1 MTPGAPYRWTDE
13 AAMRDFVGQAGFGLL
28 CVAAPDRVHV
38 VHLPVVWL
46 DDRRIGMHIHRANP
60 IVRHLDGSDALI
72 VVTGPHGYVSPD
84 WYGLP
89 DKVPTWNY
97 QSVELRGTI
106 ARLDRDATIA
116 QIDALSHEQERRLA
130 PKPVWTRDKMG
141 AGQFDRLLTGLV
153 GFEMRVDSQHGTAK
167 LGQDKPAAARIGV
180 ADALDAGGNDAL
192 AALMRATLDGP
203 GAA

>member
-13 AAMRDFVGQAGFGLL
+13 AAIRDFVGQVGFGLL
-28 CVAAPDRVHV
+28 CVAAPDRLHV

-46 DDRRIGMHIHRANP
+46 DVSRIGLHIHRANP
-60 IVRHLDGSDALI
+60 IVRHLDGNDALI

-97 QSVELRGTI
+97 QSVELRGI
-106 ARLDRDATIA
+106 MARLDRDATIA
-116 QIDALSHEQERRLA
+116 QIDALSDEQERRLA

-141 AGQFDRLLTGLV
+141 AGQFDRLLAGLV
-153 GFEMRVDSQHGTAK
+153 GFVMQVESLHGTAK
-167 LGQDKPAAARIGV
+167 LGQDKPEAARIGV